1 MVYNSQ
7 FAGCSGVGYGRVGD
21 RSQLTTPSPPAHCQ
35 PIRIKPSRGV
45 GSVICTLTQR
55 SLSLSL
61 SLHLSISLSPASSLC
76 SLHIT
81 LIFGVPMKIPTAQ
94 HGVSLL
100 LQLLTLFLI
109 ISIYRQPFGGFSF
122 ARQFSY
128 LYQEK

>member
-45 GSVICTLTQR
+45 GSVICTLTLL
-55 SLSLSL
+55 SLSPSL
-61 SLHLSISLSPASSLC
+61 SLHLSLSSSLC

-81 LIFGVPMKIPTAQ
+81 LIFGVATKIPTVQQGA
-94 HGVSLL
+94 LL
-100 LQLLTLFLI
+100 LLTLFPIRYHHPPSRVQCCTTVFLDEEDLD
-109 ISIYRQPFGGFSF
+109 RGATQ
-122 ARQFSY
+122 
-128 LYQEK
+128 

>member
-45 GSVICTLTQR
+45 GSVICTLTL
-55 SLSLSL
+55 LSLSP
-61 SLHLSISLSPASSLC
+61 SLSISLSLSPSSSLC

-81 LIFGVPMKIPTAQ
+81 LIFRVATKIPTVQQGA
-94 HGVSLL
+94 LL
-100 LQLLTLFLI
+100 LLTLFPILDHHPP
-109 ISIYRQPFGGFSF
+109 SRVQCCTTVFLDEEDFDRG
-122 ARQFSY
+122 ATQ
-128 LYQEK
+128 